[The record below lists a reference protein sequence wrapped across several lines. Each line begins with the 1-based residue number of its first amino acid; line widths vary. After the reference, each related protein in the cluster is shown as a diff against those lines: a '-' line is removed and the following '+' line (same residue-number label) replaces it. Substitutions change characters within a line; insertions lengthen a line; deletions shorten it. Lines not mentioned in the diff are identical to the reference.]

1 MVKWVISILLI
12 LTKQGNVEENV
23 ILLLWENK
31 NG

>member
-23 ILLLWENK
+23 ILSLWENK